1 MTLTLPPTG
10 HPARRDLV
18 WLGEGSSCD
27 LKRCDGWLVDLVPL
41 LSQVFQPVLSTLADI
56 KMGLPEK
63 VYLFHPFLFQVSSS
77 TKFITYSSSQCFSRC
92 FHCFSTELHIF
103 FFTLGSDWHS
113 CSSECFRANGGLEA
127 FPAVNWC
134 VNQAKPR
141 FLAV

>member
-18 WLGEGSSCD
+18 WLGKGSSCD

-92 FHCFSTELHIF
+92 FHCFFTELHKLFLRWVRTGI
-103 FFTLGSDWHS
+103 HAVPNV
-113 CSSECFRANGGLEA
+113 SEPTVGL
-127 FPAVNWC
+127 
-134 VNQAKPR
+134 KL
-141 FLAV
+141 FLQ